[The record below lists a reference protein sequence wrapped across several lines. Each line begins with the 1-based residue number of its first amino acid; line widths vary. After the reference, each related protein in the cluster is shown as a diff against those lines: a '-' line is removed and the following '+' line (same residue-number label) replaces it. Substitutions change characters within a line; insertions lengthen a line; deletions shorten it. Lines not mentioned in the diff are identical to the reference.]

1 MDTVSNALASIYNL
15 SEFNNGSFDFN
26 MLLGSLN
33 NEYSGTFMA
42 NILNS
47 LKILGISAAIVL
59 FVMFLLNFIKT
70 GKIIRAKSDLLKT
83 ATPPEA
89 AKESPLGSRWEEIQ
103 KHLNSSKE
111 AEGKFAVIEADSLV
125 DYILKSAGYPGDT
138 MGNRLKNI
146 DKTQIVTLDGL
157 WEAHKIRNR
166 LAHDVSY
173 FLRYGEAKRA
183 VQLYEKT
190 LKELN
195 AL

>member
-1 MDTVSNALASIYNL
+1 MGNEIIPETLASIYNL
-15 SEFNNGSFDFN
+15 SDLNTGAFSLAPFFDY
-26 MLLGSLN
+26 
-33 NEYSGTFMA
+33 YSGSA
-42 NILNS
+42 SIGLLVSS
-47 LKILGISAAIVL
+47 LKLIGISLSVVLLVL
-59 FVMFLLNFIKT
+59 FIINFVRTDIFLRNRIN
-70 GKIIRAKSDLLKT
+70 LLK
-83 ATPPEA
+83 AVIPPEA

-103 KHLNSSKE
+103 RHLNSVKE
-111 AEGKFAVIEADSLV
+111 AEWKFAVIEADSLV

-138 MGNRLKNI
+138 MGDRLKNI
-146 DKTQIVTLDGL
+146 DKSQIVTLDGL

-166 LAHDVSY
+166 LAHDLNY